1 MIRFGKALALI
12 GIGAILCSCSSRHDA
27 VRAELRQQ
35 PAIKDDE
42 VPKRTAAR
50 RRIEPAAHS
59 DSSDVTS
66 TIGRSGDI
74 RPSSD
79 IKTSSEV
86 RPWPKRGTPEWDQ
99 LQAEEI
105 AREQRIKDVL
115 GSICRGC

>member
-42 VPKRTAAR
+42 VPKRTVAR
-50 RRIEPAAHS
+50 RGIEPAAHS
-59 DSSDVTS
+59 NSGDVTS

-74 RPSSD
+74 KPSSE
-79 IKTSSEV
+79 I